1 MGIFRSYTMIPM
13 GRYGQPNP
21 VMCDLSMVEHYIM
34 REKNEISLS
43 HVYEGGNFLHSHFI
57 FLTMDVDI
65 SCLVDKYK
73 WVKSSSSS
81 LDDHMHYQPS

>member
-1 MGIFRSYTMIPM
+1 M
-13 GRYGQPNP
+13 
-21 VMCDLSMVEHYIM
+21 
-34 REKNEISLS
+34 SLT
-43 HVYEGGNFLHSHFI
+43 HAGDNFLHGQFI

-65 SCLVDKYK
+65 SSLVDKYK